1 MSEYNSWRAILE
13 DYRLEYLTEDE
24 AREYLEELSYELTED
39 ELEEAEEKLEEFIR
53 QKEEDSGLI
62 DWVGCEPLRH
72 PDPDDYY
79 GESTLDSDWEREYE
93 NTDDYE

>member
-24 AREYLEELSYELTED
+24 AREHLEELSYDLSED
-39 ELEEAEEKLEEFIR
+39 ELEEAEDKLEEFIR
-53 QKEEDSGLI
+53 EKEEDDGLI
-62 DWVGCEPLRH
+62 DWVSCEPLRH

-79 GESTLDSDWEREYE
+79 GENTLDSDWEREYE